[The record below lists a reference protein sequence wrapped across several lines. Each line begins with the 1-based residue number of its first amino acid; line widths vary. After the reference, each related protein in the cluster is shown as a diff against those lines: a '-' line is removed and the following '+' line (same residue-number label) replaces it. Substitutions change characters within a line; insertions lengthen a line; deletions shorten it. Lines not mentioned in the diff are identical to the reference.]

1 MTRQDARETSRQQAS
16 ARFLAWLE
24 DRVIADG
31 RGDDEVILDGMRAD
45 RFWLGRLGSESAQ
58 WKKGLGQRGNR
69 LDPCA
74 TGFRF
79 RPARRDVRVSVSFRI
94 WSREPDV
101 SPPRWRKS
109 DPIDVEVAVSLP
121 DRGPSRREPVGK
133 REFQSALLRAG
144 LDGHQLRLDVELGL
158 DRGDEAATIVV
169 VNESVEAR
177 TFDEN
182 VYEVSMSAVVGD
194 VPAFELEALPDSFR
208 YDRRVPAYGI
218 NCGVVFENGVLRTT
232 DVVVQ
237 DRHRPSY
244 WDVEAGGEPDL
255 TFETLSDEPQAP
267 LGRLVDALAEWHDA
281 QWGDAALEHRASVE
295 GWPSEMLDLA
305 RVEAAKAES
314 EVTRCRAGLAALDD
328 PVVLRAFKLMNRAFI
343 HSGRGKYSAWRA
355 FQLGFLLTVLPS
367 VVDDAHEERKTVD
380 TLWFATGGGKTE
392 TYLAVIVFAC
402 LYDRLNGKRC
412 GVTAW
417 SRFPLRMLSLQQ
429 TQRFADAIAGA
440 ELARRHD
447 HIPGEPIALGFYVG
461 AQGTPNRVRKDD
473 IDGAANSEDPDMPA
487 RNRVLMHCPFCF
499 STAVEMAFDRRA
511 WTLQH
516 RCTNSEC
523 PWEHR
528 GLPFYVVD
536 EDIYR
541 LLPSVV
547 IGTLDKA
554 ALVGMQAAMRGFIG
568 SPIARCS
575 GEGHGFTY
583 ATRSKSPTGC
593 LVPDCTFSRAALDQ
607 PRVMFAPRLHVQD
620 ELHLLRDSL
629 GAVDSHYETLLD
641 HLQAAVDGARTPKV
655 IASSAT
661 LAGYEEQTLALYARK
676 GAAFPQPG
684 PAEGIS
690 FWTRDTADL
699 MRRFV
704 GIAPRGQTL
713 EFVNERITESVQK
726 AVRRL
731 LDEPEV
737 VCAEAK
743 VDPSQVSFLLS
754 SYGTQVVYGIRLRDV
769 EAAGR
774 SLSTQSPVDPL
785 NVGMLTGST
794 LLEQVRDTLERL
806 DKPEADFL
814 DRLHV
819 ICASSMMSH
828 GVDIDRFNVITL
840 LGVPLATAE
849 FIQTSARIGR
859 RWPGLVFVLHRMGV
873 ERDSSVY
880 RSFPTYIRHGNRF
893 VAPIALT
900 RRSRR
905 VLRNTFPGL
914 WAARVLAVHEP
925 ASLNGDGVAL
935 STAKRLREYVKSK
948 PIEEAQ
954 EFEALCSALRIDP
967 LSDDP
972 MVSELRR
979 LVRDTFRELLNPAST
994 ARFISEVP
1002 AHPPMRSLREVESQ
1016 IPIWESK
1023 RR

>member
-1 MTRQDARETSRQQAS
+1 MTGQDEPETARQQAS

-24 DRVIADG
+24 ARVIADG

-45 RFWLGRLGSESAQ
+45 RFWLGKLGSESAQ

-79 RPARRDVRVSVSFRI
+79 RPARRDVHVSVSFRV

-109 DPIDVEVAVSLP
+109 DPIEVHVAVSLP
-121 DRGPSRREPVGK
+121 EQAPSRREPAGE
-133 REFQSALLRAG
+133 REFQTALLRAG

-158 DRGDEAATIVV
+158 DRGNEAATIVV
-169 VNESVEAR
+169 VNESAEAR

-218 NCGVVFENGVLRTT
+218 NCGVVFDNGVLRTT
-232 DVVVQ
+232 DVVAQ
-237 DRHRPSY
+237 DRARPSY
-244 WDVEAGGEPDL
+244 WDLDAGSEPDL
-255 TFETLSDEPQAP
+255 TFETLANEPQAP
-267 LGRLVDALAEWHDA
+267 LENLVDALAEWHDA
-281 QWGDAALEHRASVE
+281 QWGDAALEHRAAAE
-295 GWPSEMLDLA
+295 GWPTEMLDLA
-305 RVEAAKAES
+305 RAEAAKAQA

-328 PVVLRAFKLMNRAFI
+328 PVALRAFRLMNRAFV

-367 VVDDAHEERKTVD
+367 VLDDMHEDRETVD

-402 LYDRLNGKRC
+402 LYDRLTGKRC
-412 GVTAW
+412 GITAW

-440 ELARRHD
+440 ELARRYD
-447 HIPGEPIALGFYVG
+447 NIPGEPIAVGFYVG

-473 IDGAANSEDPDMPA
+473 VDGAANSEDPDMPA

-499 STAVEMAFDRRA
+499 STELEMVFDRRQ
-511 WTLQH
+511 WSLQH
-516 RCTNSEC
+516 RCSNPEC
-523 PWEHR
+523 PWEPQ

-554 ALVGMQAAMRGFIG
+554 ALVGMQAAMRGLIG
-568 SPIARCS
+568 SPMARCS

-593 LVPDCTFSRAALDQ
+593 LVPDCTFGRAALDQ

-641 HLQAAVDGARTPKV
+641 HLHTAVDGAPTPKI

-684 PAEGIS
+684 PAEGVS
-690 FWTRDTADL
+690 FWTRDTSTL
-699 MRRFV
+699 MRRFI

-731 LDEPEV
+731 LDEPHV
-737 VCAEAK
+737 VCAEVN
-743 VDPSQVSFLLS
+743 VDPLQVPFLLS

-794 LLEQVRDTLERL
+794 LLEDVRDTLERL

-905 VLRNTFPGL
+905 VLRNTFPGM

-925 ASLNGDGVAL
+925 ASLNADGVAL
-935 STAKRLREYVKSK
+935 STARKLREYVKAK
-948 PIEEAQ
+948 PIEESQ
-954 EFEALCSALRIDP
+954 EFEALCRALRVDA

-972 MVSELRR
+972 MVGELRR